1 MLEPTTRSVETGDAQ
16 LAVHEWGSAG
26 APPALFWH
34 ALGDHT
40 SLQAL
45 EIAPVLVAEYGV
57 RVIGVDAPGFGG
69 SPRLADDRYTVPALV
84 GLAGQLLDALEF
96 ARAVWMGS
104 SWGAHLGVHVAA
116 AYPERI
122 AALVLLDG
130 GYMDPTSDGG
140 STLAEQRKH
149 WRSQPEL
156 FRYPSWYAML
166 ADVKPQ
172 LRRWSPAIEASCR
185 SAYREENG
193 AVVSIMGPDVY
204 AAAIHGIDELPP
216 SRALPELGRT
226 DVPVLVLAATEPPER
241 EAMRAAALKHFAKTV
256 PQAEIRRVEGASH
269 FLVEER
275 PLDVAHS
282 VGDWLR
288 ALAYA

>member
-1 MLEPTTRSVETGDAQ
+1 MLEPDPQLIDVRDAQ
-16 LAVHEWGSAG
+16 LAVREWGSA
-26 APPALFWH
+26 ASPPVLFWH

-45 EIAPVLVAEYGV
+45 ELAPVLVNEYGL
-57 RVIGVDAPGFGG
+57 RVLGVDAPGFGA
-69 SPRLADDRYTVPALV
+69 SPRLPDERYAVPALV
-84 GLAGQLLDALEF
+84 RLAGDLVEGLGF
-96 ARAVWMGS
+96 TRAAWMGS

-116 AYPERI
+116 AYPDRI
-122 AALVLLDG
+122 AALALLDG
-130 GYMDPTSDGG
+130 GYMDPRSDAG
-140 STLAEQRKH
+140 STLAEQREH

-156 FRYPSWYAML
+156 FRFPSWEAML

-172 LRRWSPAIEASCR
+172 LRRWSPGIEASLR

-193 AVVSIMGPDVY
+193 TVVSIMGPDVY

-241 EAMRAAALKHFAKTV
+241 EQERSAALERFARTV
-256 PQAEIRRVEGASH
+256 PQGEIRRVDGAGH
-269 FLVEER
+269 FVVEER
-275 PLDVAHS
+275 PVEVAHA
-282 VGDWLR
+282 VGGWLA
-288 ALAYA
+288 ALPYA